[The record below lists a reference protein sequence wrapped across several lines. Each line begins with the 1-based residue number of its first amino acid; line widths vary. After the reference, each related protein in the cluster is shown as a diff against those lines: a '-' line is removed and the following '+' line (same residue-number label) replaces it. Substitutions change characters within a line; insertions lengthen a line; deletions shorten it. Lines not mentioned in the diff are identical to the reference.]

1 MARYR
6 GRHRAPTNTGRTLA
20 RTAIAGAVIGTP
32 LAAAPAA
39 QAETGGTVWD
49 KLAQCESSGNWAIN
63 TGNGF
68 SGGLQFTPS
77 TWRAFGGG
85 GRAQDASRVEQ
96 IVVAERVLAKQGWGA
111 WPACSRKL
119 GLSGTPAPI
128 GKAPEAKPAT
138 AKKVTSAAGPN
149 TVTVRAGDTLGKI
162 AKAFQVRIADL
173 MALNGIPN
181 ADDIQAGQELKIPTG
196 VVVVDTLPTPPTT
209 PVST

>member
-6 GRHRAPTNTGRTLA
+6 GRHRAPTNTGRLLA
-20 RTAIAGAVIGTP
+20 RTAIAGAATVGP

-39 QAETGGTVWD
+39 HAEGTVWD
-49 KLAQCESSGNWAIN
+49 KLAQCESSGNWSIN

-77 TWRAFGGG
+77 TWRAFGGQ

-128 GKAPEAKPAT
+128 KKAPEAKPTT
-138 AKKVTSAAGPN
+138 AKKVASTAGG
-149 TVTVRAGDTLGKI
+149 TQVTVRAGDTLSKI
-162 AKAFQVRIADL
+162 AKAHGTTVAALVAGNGIAD
-173 MALNGIPN
+173 
-181 ADDIQAGQELKIPTG
+181 ADSLSIGDVIH
-196 VVVVDTLPTPPTT
+196 VR
-209 PVST
+209 

>member
-6 GRHRAPTNTGRTLA
+6 GRHRAPTNTGRFLA
-20 RTAIAGAVIGTP
+20 RTAIAGAATVAP

-39 QAETGGTVWD
+39 HAEGGTVWD

-68 SGGLQFTPS
+68 GGGLQFTPS
-77 TWRAFGGG
+77 TWHAFGGS

-96 IVVAERVLAKQGWGA
+96 IIVAERVLAKQGWGA

-162 AKAFQVRIADL
+162 AKAHGTTVA
-173 MALNGIPN
+173 ALASANGISNPD
-181 ADDIQAGQELKIPTG
+181 ALSIGDILRTH
-196 VVVVDTLPTPPTT
+196 
-209 PVST
+209 